1 MSVGWSSFLL
11 LILLLV
17 VGKTSFSRCPVLRKG
32 VCFIVMPNDRFFC
45 SSCIFNSASLDTFS
59 IHCKRVHRNE
69 KNFRIYC
76 SLQQCPYSSK
86 NMRYFRQHV
95 KRNHPYTN
103 DEHQSSD
110 DEYDIHPDNILFRK
124 QQDILAAKF
133 SISLETEHKLSQRG
147 TDDVISSTKLLF
159 DETLFE
165 YKKNLSKTMHNHGIP
180 TDVLDEVPLPDVFS
194 HLSTQKG
201 YNQVGELHPG
211 SSASWM
217 RRASQHQITS
227 FSTGVWWTSTVLPP
241 Q

>member
-1 MSVGWSSFLL
+1 M
-11 LILLLV
+11 
-17 VGKTSFSRCPVLRKG
+17 
-32 VCFIVMPNDRFFC
+32 
-45 SSCIFNSASLDTFS
+45 
-59 IHCKRVHRNE
+59 
-69 KNFRIYC
+69 
-76 SLQQCPYSSK
+76 
-86 NMRYFRQHV
+86 

-180 TDVLDEVPLPDVFS
+180 TDVLDEVPLPDVFP
-194 HLSTQKG
+194 HLSTQNHRNAFYTSHMHLIQPKEVLLWREYTMKTGMKTHVG
-201 YNQVGELHPG
+201 YFIPFENNLNSFLSLPEIWREITNCHRSDNDYMHDICDGSFIRNQHLFQDHPRALQIVLYTDDIEIVNPIG
-211 SSASWM
+211 S
-217 RRASQHQITS
+217 HTS
-227 FSTGVWWTSTVLPP
+227 KHK
-241 Q
+241 